1 MKNPDF
7 RRLRLLSG
15 DWSAGT
21 TPFLNNFSL
30 LPFFTCA
37 VDPEFAWSTV
47 YAPSHHICLVMLLW
61 WINNW
66 EELIDSTGLGSSLL
80 PETTTTHVEGAIANE
95 AWSDLHNRNAGEGA
109 CQCTHTHT
117 GDCRQQWERPEI
129 GLLAV
134 EELPGCKG
142 RNKGFPYLKFY

>member
-109 CQCTHTHT
+109 CQCTHTQGTVGSNGNAQKLGFWQWKSCQAVKEETKDFHT
-117 GDCRQQWERPEI
+117 
-129 GLLAV
+129 
-134 EELPGCKG
+134 
-142 RNKGFPYLKFY
+142 